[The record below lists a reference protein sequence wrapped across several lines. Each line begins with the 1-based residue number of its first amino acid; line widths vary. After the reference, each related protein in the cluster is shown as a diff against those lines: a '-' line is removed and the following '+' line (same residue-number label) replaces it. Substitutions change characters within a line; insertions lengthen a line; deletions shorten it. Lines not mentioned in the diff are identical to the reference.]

1 MDKEIFDI
9 IEAEK
14 LRQTSGIEL
23 IASENY
29 ISADI
34 LRVAGSI
41 LTNKYAEGTPHH
53 RYYGGC
59 ENVDKSEDLAI
70 NRAKKL
76 FNAEHAN
83 VQPHSGAQANA
94 AAYLALL
101 ELGDTVLGQALDQGG
116 HLTHGSGVN
125 FSGKFYNFISYGLLP
140 DGTIDY
146 ESVESLAL
154 EHKPK
159 LIVAGA
165 SAYPRIIDFARFKKI
180 ADLVGAK
187 LMVDM
192 AHIAGLVATGLHPSP
207 VPFADVVTSTTHKT
221 LRGPRGG
228 LMLCKQEYAKA
239 IDKAVFPG
247 LQGGPLEHIIAAKA
261 ICFAEAM
268 KPEFQS
274 YTEQILRNIKSMEE
288 VFASKG
294 VEMVSG
300 GSDNHLLLLDLRSLG
315 VTGKAAETELDKV
328 GITVNK
334 NAIPDDPEG
343 PFVTSGIRVGT
354 AAVTTRGFDETDCAK
369 VAELT
374 VETLQNIGDESTYA
388 KIKLG
393 VAGLV
398 KDKPVPGI

>member
-14 LRQTSGIEL
+14 LRQASGIEL

-29 ISADI
+29 VSTDI

-101 ELGDTVLGQALDQGG
+101 ELGDIVLGQALDQGG

-125 FSGKFYNFISYGLLP
+125 FSGKFYNFISYGLLQ

-228 LMLCKQEYAKA
+228 LILCKQEYAKA

-288 VFASKG
+288 VFANKG

-334 NAIPDDPEG
+334 NAIPGDPEG

-354 AAVTTRGFDETDCAK
+354 AAITTRGFVELDCAK
-369 VAELT
+369 VSELT